1 MKMLAT
7 AIKLASDAFVTTID
21 KGGKPYI
28 LHCLR
33 VMNAVDQTDEEL
45 MCIAVLHDLIED
57 KPDKYS
63 FEQLR
68 SFYGFSERVVSTIA
82 VLTHDKDISNYE
94 DYIKAIAI
102 NKDATTVK
110 LADLKDNADITRLK
124 GLRKKDFD
132 RMERYH
138 KAYIYLNN

>member
-1 MKMLAT
+1 MLAT
-7 AIKLASDAFVTTID
+7 AIRLAAEAFEGSID

-33 VMNAVDQTDEEL
+33 VMNAVDQNDEEL

-57 KPDKYS
+57 KGDKYT
-63 FEQLR
+63 FEELR
-68 SFYGFSERVVSTIA
+68 SVYGFSERVVNTIA
-82 VLTHDKDISNYE
+82 VLTHDKNVSNYE
-94 DYIKAIAI
+94 EYIKYIGI
-102 NKDATTVK
+102 NKDAVAVK
-110 LADLKDNADITRLK
+110 LADLKDNSDITRLK

-138 KAYIYLNN
+138 KAFIYLND

>member
-1 MKMLAT
+1 MLAT
-7 AIKLASDAFVTTID
+7 AIKLASDAFVTSID

-57 KPDKYS
+57 KGYKYT
-63 FEQLR
+63 FEELR
-68 SFYGFSERVVSTIA
+68 SVYGFSERVVNTIA
-82 VLTHDKDISNYE
+82 ILTHDKSVSSYD
-94 DYIKAIAI
+94 DYIKAIAM
-102 NKDATTVK
+102 NKDATAVK
-110 LADLKDNADITRLK
+110 LADLKDNSDITRLK